1 MPNTLIL
8 GDEDTVAV
16 CDSASSSY
24 NGPDILMGGYDNRI
38 YGCSGDD
45 LILGGTD
52 TSRMPPRADDAYGG
66 PGADC
71 LEHNSISLPS
81 ATSSSEAICSVVLGG
96 DPGDIYDP
104 DFISPPSVNCGSAT
118 APDCSF
124 IWPIPSF
131 F

>member
-1 MPNTLIL
+1 
-8 GDEDTVAV
+8 
-16 CDSASSSY
+16 
-24 NGPDILMGGYDNRI
+24 MGGYDNRI

-52 TSRMPPRADDAYGG
+52 SSRMPLRNDDVYGG

-71 LEHNSISLPS
+71 LEHNSITAVPGAAS
-81 ATSSSEAICSVVLGG
+81 TSDAICSVVPGG
-96 DPGDIYDP
+96 DPGDIHDR
-104 DFISPPSVNCGSAT
+104 DFNGSLNCSAT
-118 APDCSF
+118 RPDCSF